1 MTHLAEALELE
12 TQRADG
18 LERALQAILPGLDQA
33 ALLSAASA
41 LRALTAATP
50 AEQESVDYA
59 AEVLEEAVSR
69 ATLGCLFSRYNGGRR
84 P

>member
-12 TQRADG
+12 SQRADG

-33 ALLSAASA
+33 VLLSAVTA
-41 LRALTAATP
+41 LRALTPGTP

-69 ATLGCLFSRYNGGRR
+69 ATLGCFYRPHNGGRR